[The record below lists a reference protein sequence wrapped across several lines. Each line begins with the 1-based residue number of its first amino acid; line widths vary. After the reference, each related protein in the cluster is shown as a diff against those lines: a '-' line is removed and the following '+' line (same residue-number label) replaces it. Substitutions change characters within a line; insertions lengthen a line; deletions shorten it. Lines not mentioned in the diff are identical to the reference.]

1 MSVKLKRLI
10 NPYEERMLEF
20 LHTCVDENYKI
31 HPQVSLCSF
40 CELDSNL
47 DWDLKKFLFSS
58 SSVDA
63 LITNNDYK
71 PCLVVDFQ
79 SSYHDYPEA
88 RERDRKKATLLA
100 LANVPLL
107 YSRIKDFG
115 LLHLY
120 SQSEEVV
127 CNLFTG
133 NRRENAQALIRKYC
147 QQSLSSD
154 LQVTA

>member
-1 MSVKLKRLI
+1 MSVRVKRLV

-20 LHTCVDENYKI
+20 LQTCVDEKYKI
-31 HPQVSLCSF
+31 HTQVSLCQF

-47 DWDLKKFLFSS
+47 DIELRKFFFS

-63 LITNNDYK
+63 PITNSDYK
-71 PCLVVDFQ
+71 RCLVVDFQ

-88 RERDRKKATLLA
+88 KERDRKKATLLA
-100 LANVPLL
+100 LAEVPLL
-107 YSRIKDFG
+107 YSRVKDFG

-120 SQSEEVV
+120 SQSEVV

-154 LQVTA
+154 VRVTAC

>member
-1 MSVKLKRLI
+1 MSVKLKRLV
-10 NPYEERMLEF
+10 NAYEERMLEF
-20 LHTCVDENYKI
+20 LQTCVEEDYRI
-31 HPQVSLCSF
+31 HTQVSLCQF

-47 DWDLKKFLFSS
+47 DMELRKFFFS

-63 LITNNDYK
+63 LITNFDYK

-88 RERDRKKATLLA
+88 RERDRKKATILA
-100 LANVPLL
+100 LAEVPLL

-120 SQSEEVV
+120 SQSEEVL

-154 LQVTA
+154 VRVTAC

>member
-1 MSVKLKRLI
+1 MSVKIKILV

-20 LHTCVDENYKI
+20 LQTCVDENYKI
-31 HPQVSLCSF
+31 HTQVSLCQF
-40 CELDSNL
+40 CELDNNL
-47 DWDLKKFLFSS
+47 DIELRKFFFS

-63 LITNNDYK
+63 PITNSDYK

-88 RERDRKKATLLA
+88 RERDRKKATLLS
-100 LANVPLL
+100 LAEVPLL
-107 YSRIKDFG
+107 YSRVKDFG

-147 QQSLSSD
+147 EQSISTNIR
-154 LQVTA
+154 VTA